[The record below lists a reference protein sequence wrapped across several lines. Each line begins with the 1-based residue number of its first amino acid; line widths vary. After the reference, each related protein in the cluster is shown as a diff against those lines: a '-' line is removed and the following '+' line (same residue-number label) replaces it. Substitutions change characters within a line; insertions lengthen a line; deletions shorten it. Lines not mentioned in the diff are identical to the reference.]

1 MPVYYLST
9 DANKVAEVVVD
20 DTTGSLVKMTMYPTA
35 DNPDSLPPKS
45 PGGISTQWIVQHPH
59 LPSLWVTLTS
69 FWNQRPAMLS
79 CFDSSSSGDKTNT
92 NLTKM
97 AAEGSTGGREAVHA
111 VFAPTSAKE
120 ENATLA
126 ISHHNDGFVCF
137 FQFPTK
143 EPPTSFMDQPAI
155 TLELPVMDEK
165 RINVLPNNNKNRGL
179 SVPSSHQVFY
189 APNSAKWLM
198 VVDSSQSVI
207 FTYECDPKTGLPVPS
222 SSSTSVD
229 DNKNEE
235 GSSDNNIYSPAF
247 TFTCHTDAPA
257 LGWFSGIVTTIK
269 GLGCRPRRVAMSA
282 NGEYIYVSYETRNV
296 IQIYHVDQETGQ
308 IDPEKKGYLQEVSTL
323 EPELTKQPLIG
334 LTLQASAEMMVV
346 GDSLFVSNRGGVV
359 VAGKGENSVCVYDIR
374 DGGRLCSS
382 SARVVPCSGPVR
394 HFCVYS
400 QGEYEYLVAG
410 TSNNAEG
417 SLETF
422 RRKIQTA
429 NGEAGGAFEAV
440 GQAEVG
446 VNVLCVLPA
455 ITAASSG
462 SGLMKRMPR

>member
-1 MPVYYLST
+1 
-9 DANKVAEVVVD
+9 
-20 DTTGSLVKMTMYPTA
+20 
-35 DNPDSLPPKS
+35 
-45 PGGISTQWIVQHPH
+45 
-59 LPSLWVTLTS
+59 
-69 FWNQRPAMLS
+69 MLS
-79 CFDSSSSGDKTNT
+79 CFDSGDEKNT
-92 NLTKM
+92 SLTKM
-97 AAEGSTGGREAVHA
+97 AVEGSTGGREAVHA

-120 ENATLA
+120 ENVTLA

-165 RINVLPNNNKNRGL
+165 RINVLPTSNKNRGL

-189 APNSAKWLM
+189 APHSAKWLM

-222 SSSTSVD
+222 SSDSD
-229 DNKNEE
+229 EDNK
-235 GSSDNNIYSPAF
+235 DNNIYSPAF
-247 TFTCHTDAPA
+247 TFTCHTDASA

-296 IQIYHVDQETGQ
+296 IQIYHVNQETGQ
-308 IDPEKKGYLQEVSTL
+308 IDPDKNGYLQEVSTL

-334 LTLQASAEMMVV
+334 LTLQASAEMMVF
-346 GDSLFVSNRGGVV
+346 GDSLFVSNRGGIV
-359 VAGKGENSVCVYDIR
+359 VAGKGENSICVFDIR

-394 HFCVYS
+394 HFCIYI

-410 TSNNAEG
+410 TSRNTEG

-422 RRKIQTA
+422 RRKIRTSKD
-429 NGEAGGAFEAV
+429 EAGGSFEAV
-440 GQAEVG
+440 GQAEIG
-446 VNVLCVLPA
+446 ANVLCVLPA
-455 ITAASSG
+455 VTAASSG
-462 SGLMKRMPR
+462 SGLVESDA